1 MEAVNALEIWT
12 ELKNLPDCKE
22 AVDRL
27 NALGLSKEDV
37 LDHGSADF
45 DKPLGGQ
52 EAKHNVYYYISQD
65 GYMDMHLQQNIEA
78 FKTCLEPT
86 LFQNRDVLFVDFGC
100 GPMTA
105 GLALAD
111 VVTHTSNV
119 ADYKERIAYLGI
131 DISKNMCAVARRIH
145 GIYDLYSCFKIV
157 EADGFD
163 PQIIET
169 LKCSYTTAILNLS
182 YVLSPRTYK
191 HSNQESEA
199 KKLAQNWHNFVAGHA
214 GFQHTRIIYHNPD
227 MDYSH
232 QNWEEFCAILQQE
245 PTQGGDMRYTIG
257 NIENCNWS
265 DSHRPSSMAQ
275 IKGQRR

>member
-1 MEAVNALEIWT
+1 MGVVDALKIWRK
-12 ELKNLPDCKE
+12 LKNLPDCTE
-22 AVDRL
+22 AVNRL

-52 EAKHNVYYYISQD
+52 EAKHKVYYYISQD

-86 LFQNRDVLFVDFGC
+86 LFQNGDVLFVDLGC

-111 VVTHTSNV
+111 VVTREFDV

-131 DISKNMCAVARRIH
+131 DISKNMCAVARRINEK
-145 GIYDLYSCFKIV
+145 YNVYSCFKV
-157 EADGFD
+157 VKADGFD

-169 LKCSYTTAILNLS
+169 LKRNYTTAILNFS

-191 HSNQESEA
+191 HSNQELEA
-199 KKLAQNWHNFVAGHA
+199 KKLAQNWHNFVVGHA

-227 MDYSH
+227 TAYSH
-232 QNWEEFCAILQQE
+232 KNWEEFCAILRKE
-245 PTQGGDMRYTIG
+245 PTQGGDMCYTIG
-257 NIENCNWS
+257 DIERCNWTAG
-265 DSHRPSSMAQ
+265 RITSMAQ